1 MQRGPKAK
9 ARTCV
14 CFLSRQIS
22 WWCVGR
28 DGGGVWAS
36 LAFSL
41 LGDFCLYG
49 QRTLQCLISPQQLNT
64 QALIVQD
71 PEWQVSKLITGEFRT
86 HLMSQS
92 IHSLLNLLILSTGK
106 ASVLGAFGVT
116 SL

>member
-1 MQRGPKAK
+1 MG
-9 ARTCV
+9 V
-14 CFLSRQIS
+14 
-22 WWCVGR
+22 
-28 DGGGVWAS
+28 GGG
-36 LAFSL
+36 
-41 LGDFCLYG
+41 GIFCLYG

-71 PEWQVSKLITGEFRT
+71 PEWQVSKLITREFRT